1 MLPGWVKAAG
11 LAAGAV
17 LVLWYGWS
25 AALSNA
31 AALCLLRQSQNGPA
45 AAGCLEPVI
54 HLHAQRLGPLAQP
67 GPALELQARLLLAAG
82 RLTAAEQLLRTAQVW
97 PPRDAVLV
105 TPLGAALARDRRWA
119 TLRELLPEADGCPAP
134 PLVNHLI
141 ALAEEFEQ
149 QQAWG
154 DGYAARRAA
163 FWACPEAGAG
173 VQALLESIALARAR
187 GDQEQARET
196 YALLA
201 TSKAVSGPMLADY
214 AMLLWEMGRYA
225 EAEAAAERA
234 AARSPEYAGAYAARG
249 FARFALGNWPGTI
262 ADLKRSAELNP
273 GYSVSNAWL
282 LVQAYRRAGW
292 LPEVVAALEDLL
304 AHDPMFQPALDLVAE
319 LQPSR

>member
-134 PLVNHLI
+134 PV
-141 ALAEEFEQ
+141 
-149 QQAWG
+149 
-154 DGYAARRAA
+154 ARRDTIDPP
-163 FWACPEAGAG
+163 CPRSFLQPRPTCRLGAMR
-173 VQALLESIALARAR
+173 I
-187 GDQEQARET
+187 T
-196 YALLA
+196 
-201 TSKAVSGPMLADY
+201 
-214 AMLLWEMGRYA
+214 
-225 EAEAAAERA
+225 AAALRC
-234 AARSPEYAGAYAARG
+234 R
-249 FARFALGNWPGTI
+249 
-262 ADLKRSAELNP
+262 
-273 GYSVSNAWL
+273 
-282 LVQAYRRAGW
+282 
-292 LPEVVAALEDLL
+292 
-304 AHDPMFQPALDLVAE
+304 H
-319 LQPSR
+319 